1 MKPQPPCPVKVSLV
15 VAEIALVVAAVWVWR
30 AFVVSCNVAERG
42 EAPGVAVV
50 LADPKL
56 IAVADSDGLGLRLR
70 GWLGGLVVGRISL
83 AALAERI
90 RVERQA
96 VVVGRF
102 R

>member
-15 VAEIALVVAAVWVWR
+15 VAETRIALVVAAVWVWR

-70 GWLGGLVVGRISL
+70 GWLGGLVVGRVSL
-83 AALAERI
+83 AALAE
-90 RVERQA
+90 
-96 VVVGRF
+96 
-102 R
+102 